1 MFTNVDMLLYS
12 YYLTFAVSRGA
23 WLLNGPNVTVT
34 FRSGGGKF
42 YQFGLWSEQV
52 RPGSAGCHVDTPLS
66 CQAQDHVG
74 ISVFSLPAE
83 HNKGLCGA
91 GLGDSCR
98 GAGKQSIY

>member
-1 MFTNVDMLLYS
+1 MFTNVDILLYS

-52 RPGSAGCHVDTPLS
+52 RPGLVMWTLHSLARPRIMLVSQCFLSPLNTTKV
-66 CQAQDHVG
+66 CVARDWVT
-74 ISVFSLPAE
+74 VAE
-83 HNKGLCGA
+83 EQESKV
-91 GLGDSCR
+91 
-98 GAGKQSIY
+98 SIRC